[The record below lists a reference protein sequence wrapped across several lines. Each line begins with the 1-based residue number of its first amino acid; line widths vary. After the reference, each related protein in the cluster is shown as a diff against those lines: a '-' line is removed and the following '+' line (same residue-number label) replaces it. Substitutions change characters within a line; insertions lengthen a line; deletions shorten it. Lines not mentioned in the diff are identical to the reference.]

1 MADGNKRSAESLDDL
16 GKRNNTLRSLE
27 GKKQRSCQERLRHG
41 TRDAEQCGAASKQT
55 ASNGGTPAASKGA

>member
-27 GKKQRSCQERLRHG
+27 GRKQR
-41 TRDAEQCGAASKQT
+41 
-55 ASNGGTPAASKGA
+55 